1 MPELTITDHQM
12 PNPDHTHSPD
22 QPDRPVRPWWF
33 SPLKPLLLALLRF
46 YKMAIS
52 PGLPPACRYHPSCSE
67 YAYEAI
73 EKYGIIK
80 GGWLA
85 SWRLLRCNPFSKGG
99 WDPVK

>member
-1 MPELTITDHQM
+1 M
-12 PNPDHTHSPD
+12 PNTDHTHSPD
-22 QPDRPVRPWWF
+22 QPDRPERPWWF
-33 SPLKPLLLALLRF
+33 SPLKPPLLALLRF

-85 SWRLLRCNPFSKGG
+85 SWRLLRCNCSARVAGIR
-99 WDPVK
+99 